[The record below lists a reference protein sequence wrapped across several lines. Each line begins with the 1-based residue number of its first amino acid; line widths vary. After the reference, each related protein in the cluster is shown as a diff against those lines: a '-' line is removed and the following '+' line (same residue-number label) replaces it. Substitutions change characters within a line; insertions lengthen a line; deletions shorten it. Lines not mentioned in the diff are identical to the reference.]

1 MKAILKVEL
10 IRAFRSKLMLF
21 SLIVGNGIVIMY
33 YIFSVTKY
41 IKSFYSILNN
51 GTTREL
57 LSANLCWIGTAFDN
71 YTVLYFF
78 IIPIL
83 AAIPY
88 GASLYMDKK
97 DGYINNLLIKT
108 DRKNYFFAK
117 LITYF
122 ISGGIIATTPL
133 ILSYI
138 LAIVSLPSIRPYAE
152 SGVYNIFSFNIFS
165 GIYFSN
171 YTFIYIIIF
180 IAFDFILFGLIN
192 CLCMIFTYWEENR
205 FAIVLTPFIICYG
218 LHMVGQYF
226 IGTDKTPLTYARLN
240 EVSSDDL
247 IYIIGELLILVFL
260 AFFSLRKGK
269 KDVL

>member
-1 MKAILKVEL
+1 MKAILKMEL
-10 IRAFRSKLMLF
+10 IRAFRNKLMFF
-21 SLIVGNGIVIMY
+21 SLISGCGIVIMY

-41 IKSFYSILNN
+41 IKSFYSILNSDIASDP
-51 GTTREL
+51 
-57 LSANLCWIGTAFDN
+57 LSANLCWIGTAYDR

-97 DGYINNLLIKT
+97 DGYINNILIKT

-122 ISGGIIATTPL
+122 ISGGVIATIPL

-138 LAIVSLPSIRPYAE
+138 LAIISLPSIRPYAE
-152 SGVYNIFSFNIFS
+152 YSLYNIYSVNIFSNIF
-165 GIYFSN
+165 YSN
-171 YTFIYIIIF
+171 YTFVYIIIF
-180 IAFDFILFGLIN
+180 IVFDFILFGLIN
-192 CLCMIFTYWEENR
+192 CLCMVFTYWEENR